1 MAVAVAVAVPK
12 SGRAGWGRAGHR
24 RAVLVGG
31 LVALLVLGGGVAAWA
46 EVSGGSTGYRTASVT
61 RADIGTTL
69 TVVGN
74 VEPVSDA
81 SPAFGVGGQ
90 VTSVTVSP
98 GLQVSAGQ
106 TLATLDT
113 TAMNESASS
122 DQSTLAADEAKLAED
137 EASQSSAAS
146 SAPSS
151 TSTSTSSP
159 SASSSSAA
167 PTRGSS
173 GPGSSSTTTTTSPG
187 SGSGSGGQGG
197 GSDPVVTQDQTTLTK
212 DEAALSKDQQKEA
225 ADLVQA
231 QSDCTSANT
240 ATPTGQATCES
251 ALETVSGDEQVVS
264 TDQST
269 VSKDETALGQALA
282 AAPSGSGSGSTPSSS
297 AAANSGSTSSAHD
310 DADLTSAFTGNTG
323 TGSTGSGGSSD
334 TGAGSSNAGG
344 GSPTGGGSSANADT
358 PQQIASDQAAIDTA
372 EANLTEVEQSLGAA
386 TLTSPINGTVVSV
399 GINVGDTVSANS
411 STEIITIIGTNAYEA
426 QATLDSSQ
434 VASVKVG
441 QSAAVEVDG
450 VNGTIEGTVAQVG
463 PVQSSSSG
471 YTYPVL
477 VALPATSGGLHAGSA
492 ANIVVSTGEVSN
504 VVAVPTSAVQSLGT
518 RSYVLELANGQL
530 TRKVITV
537 GMVGQTYTQVLS
549 GLTPG
554 QSVVL
559 VDYAEAVPSSNT
571 NTNLGSFL
579 GGGGGG
585 FGGFGGGGFRARIF
599 GAGGGGGVGNAGFGG

>member
-1 MAVAVAVAVPK
+1 MPK
-12 SGRAGWGRAGHR
+12 TGHAGWGRSGHR
-24 RAVLVGG
+24 RAVFVGG
-31 LVALLVLGGGVAAWA
+31 LVALLVLGGGAAAWA
-46 EVSGGSTGYRTASVT
+46 EVSSGSTGYRMASVT
-61 RADIGTTL
+61 RADLGTTL

-81 SPAFGVGGQ
+81 SAAFGVGGQ

-98 GLQVSAGQ
+98 GQQVSAGQ
-106 TLATLDT
+106 TLAALDT
-113 TAMNESASS
+113 TAMNESVSS

-137 EASQSSAAS
+137 EASQSSAA
-146 SAPSS
+146 
-151 TSTSTSSP
+151 
-159 SASSSSAA
+159 ASSSSSASPSSPSSSSSSA
-167 PTRGSS
+167 SPPKGSS
-173 GPGSSSTTTTTSPG
+173 GPGSSSTTTTTTASPG
-187 SGSGSGGQGG
+187 RGSGSGGQGG
-197 GSDPVVTQDQTTLTK
+197 SNPVVTKDQTTLTQ
-212 DEAALSKDQQKEA
+212 DEAALSKDQQKQA

-240 ATPTGQATCES
+240 ATPAGRATCES
-251 ALETVSGDEQVVS
+251 ALETVSADEQVVS

-282 AAPSGSGSGSTPSSS
+282 GESSGTGTGSALSASS
-297 AAANSGSTSSAHD
+297 AAASSGSSSTAHIV
-310 DADLTSAFTGNTG
+310 ADLTSAVTGNTG
-323 TGSTGSGGSSD
+323 AGSTGSGGSSS
-334 TGAGSSNAGG
+334 TGAGSSNLGG
-344 GSPTGGGSSANADT
+344 GSPTGGGSSANTDT
-358 PQQIASDQAAIDTA
+358 PQQIASDQSAIDTA
-372 EANLTEVEQSLGAA
+372 EANLTEARQSLGAA

-434 VASVKVG
+434 VSSVKVG

-450 VNGTIEGTVAQVG
+450 VNGTLEGTVAQVG

-471 YTYPVL
+471 YTYPVV
-477 VALPATSGGLHAGSA
+477 VALPATSGSLHAGSA
-492 ANIVVSTGEVSN
+492 ANVVISTGEVSN

-518 RSYVLELANGQL
+518 RSYVLELLNGQL

-537 GMVGQTYTQVLS
+537 GMVGDTYTQVLS
-549 GLTPG
+549 GLAPG

-559 VDYAEAVPSSNT
+559 VDYAEAVPSSNS
-571 NTNLGSFL
+571 NTTSNLGSFL

-585 FGGFGGGGFRARIF
+585 AFRAPIFGGGGGGFGGGARL
-599 GAGGGGGVGNAGFGG
+599 GG

>member
-1 MAVAVAVAVPK
+1 MAVPK

-46 EVSGGSTGYRTASVT
+46 EVSGGSTGYRMASVT

-90 VTSVTVSP
+90 VTSVTVGP
-98 GLQVSAGQ
+98 GQQVSAGQ

-113 TAMNESASS
+113 TAMNESVSS

-146 SAPSS
+146 SSPSS
-151 TSTSTSSP
+151 ASASSP
-159 SASSSSAA
+159 SASSSSAS
-167 PTRGSS
+167 PPRGSS

-187 SGSGSGGQGG
+187 RGSGGGGQGG
-197 GSDPVVTQDQTTLTK
+197 GSNPVVTQDQTTLTK

-282 AAPSGSGSGSTPSSS
+282 AASSGSGSGSTPASS
-297 AAANSGSTSSAHD
+297 AAANSGSTSTAHVV
-310 DADLTSAFTGNTG
+310 ADLTSAFTGNTG
-323 TGSTGSGGSSD
+323 TGSTGSGGSSN
-334 TGAGSSNAGG
+334 TGAGSSNEGG

-471 YTYPVL
+471 YTYPVV
-477 VALPATSGGLHAGSA
+477 VALPATSGSLHAGSA

-537 GMVGQTYTQVLS
+537 GMVGETYTQVLS
-549 GLTPG
+549 GLAPG

-571 NTNLGSFL
+571 NTTNLGSFL

-599 GAGGGGGVGNAGFGG
+599 GAGGGGGGGLGNAGFGG